1 MVEFKNNGGANGA
14 DSNIIVESQD
24 NSIEVNEIEGG
35 YNVEVGEEIKELINS
50 KQDIIKV
57 AGIQST
63 SIYSMSFDVKYNGFR
78 AIVGEYVPLLYIE
91 SINLGKSQFEF
102 EVFSREDSTL
112 YYGRYIF
119 SSFGDNFRFYMLE
132 YVNDGINHA
141 DYLKKD
147 SVVCVPVG
155 YRNFLICKKIEVNDF
170 DFFFFNILMQDIS
183 YCISTKYYS
192 RGKQTYYID
201 NNYQKFVLIRESI
214 STYLGVNISQN
225 AIPAKYVLQP
235 IEDEIGDINTI
246 LESIIG

>member
-1 MVEFKNNGGANGA
+1 MAIWGNNNNQGGGEKKTL
-14 DSNIIVESQD
+14 VESQD
-24 NSIEVNEIEGG
+24 ESISVENIAGG
-35 YNVEVGEEIKELINS
+35 YNIQVGETIKELINS

-57 AGIQST
+57 GGIQST
-63 SIYSMSFDVKYNGFR
+63 SIYSMSFDVRYNGFS

-112 YYGRYIF
+112 YYARYIF

-132 YVNDGINHA
+132 YVNDGINHT

-147 SVVCVPVG
+147 SVVCVPIG
-155 YRNFLICKKIEVNDF
+155 YRNFLICKKIEVDDF
-170 DFFFFNILMQDIS
+170 DFFYCNILMQDIG

-192 RGKQTYYID
+192 RWMQDYYI
-201 NNYQKFVLIRESI
+201 NTSYQKFVQIRESI
-214 STYLGVNISQN
+214 STYLGVNIAEN
-225 AIPAKYVLQP
+225 AVPAKYVLQP

-246 LESIIG
+246 LETIIG

>member
-1 MVEFKNNGGANGA
+1 MVEFKNNGGASGT

-57 AGIQST
+57 GGIQST
-63 SIYSMSFDVKYNGFR
+63 AIYSMSFDVNYSFS
-78 AIVGEYVPLLYIE
+78 ATVGEYMPLLYIE

-119 SSFGDNFRFYMLE
+119 SSFGDNFRFAMLE
-132 YVNDGINHA
+132 YLNDGIKNSR
-141 DYLKKD
+141 YFKRD
-147 SVVCVPVG
+147 SIVCVPIG
-155 YRNFLICKKIEVNDF
+155 YRNFLICKKIEVISY
-170 DFFFFNILMQDIS
+170 DFFYFNILMQDIG

-192 RGKQTYYID
+192 RFKQDYYID
-201 NNYQKFVLIRESI
+201 NSYQKFVQIRESI
-214 STYLGVNISQN
+214 STYLGVNIAEN
-225 AIPAKYVLQP
+225 AVPAKYVLQP
-235 IEDEIGDINTI
+235 IEDEIGDINSV
-246 LESIIG
+246 LETIIG

>member
-1 MVEFKNNGGANGA
+1 MAIWGNNKGGEKYTL
-14 DSNIIVESQD
+14 VESQD
-24 NSIEVNEIEGG
+24 DSISVENIVGG
-35 YNVEVGEEIKELINS
+35 YNIQVGEAIKELINS

-57 AGIQST
+57 GGIQST
-63 SIYSMSFDVKYNGFR
+63 AIYSMSFDVKYNGFN
-78 AIVGEYVPLLYIE
+78 ATVGEYVPLLYIE

-102 EVFSREDSTL
+102 EVFSREDSSL

-119 SSFGDNFRFYMLE
+119 SSFGDNFRFAMLE
-132 YVNDGINHA
+132 YLNDGIKHA

-155 YRNFLICKKIEVNDF
+155 YRNFLICKKIEVNDY
-170 DFFFFNILMQDIS
+170 DFFFCNILMQDIS

-192 RGKQTYYID
+192 RGAQDYYID
-201 NNYQKFVLIRESI
+201 NSYQRFEMIRESI
-214 STYLGVNISQN
+214 SSYLGVNIEDN
-225 AIPAKYVLQP
+225 AVPATYVLQP

>member
-1 MVEFKNNGGANGA
+1 MVEFKNNSGNGA

-24 NSIEVNEIEGG
+24 NSIKVNEIEGG

-63 SIYSMSFDVKYNGFR
+63 AIYSMSFDVKYNGFS
-78 AIVGEYVPLLYIE
+78 ATVGEYIPLLYIE

-119 SSFGDNFRFYMLE
+119 ASFGDNFRLEMLE
-132 YVNDGINHA
+132 YVNDGIKNSG
-141 DYLKKD
+141 YFKKD
-147 SVVCVPVG
+147 SVVCVPIG
-155 YRNFLICKKIEVNDF
+155 YRNFLICKKVEVNSL

-192 RGKQTYYID
+192 RGKQSYYID
-201 NNYQKFVLIRESI
+201 NNYQKFVQIRESI
-214 STYLGVNISQN
+214 STYLGVNIAQN

-235 IEDEIGDINTI
+235 LKDEIGDINTI